1 MSSNDYDVSKVSQPL
16 NNNVHHHP
24 YNYPSTS
31 YQAPYLIPSS
41 GIAPPQPPLPAHPS
55 IHHHKPPPLPPG
67 PAYPNSNSNMHTS
80 STNRYPPANNFYQQP
95 HPPSNNY
102 SQPQQHKGNNSRSST
117 NNSNNFSY

>member
-1 MSSNDYDVSKVSQPL
+1 MSSNDYDVSKVSLPL
-16 NNNVHHHP
+16 NNNVHHHQ

-31 YQAPYLIPSS
+31 YQAPYLIPPS

-67 PAYPNSNSNMHTS
+67 PAYPNSNP
-80 STNRYPPANNFYQQP
+80 NRYPQANNFYQQP
-95 HPPSNNY
+95 HPPANNY
-102 SQPQQHKGNNSRSST
+102 NQPQQHKGNNNRSST